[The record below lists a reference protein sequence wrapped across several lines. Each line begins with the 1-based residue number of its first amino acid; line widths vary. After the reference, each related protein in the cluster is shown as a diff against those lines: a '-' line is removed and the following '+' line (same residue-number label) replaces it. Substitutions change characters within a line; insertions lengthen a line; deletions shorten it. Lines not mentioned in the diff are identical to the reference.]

1 MSKANIPLLTLT
13 VIASVALAN
22 NRAVN
27 QAGAMPAA
35 GALAFG
41 ITRSD
46 AAIGDPTPV
55 DVMGTAIAEAGAAFN
70 RDVPLMV
77 GNDGKL
83 IAHDG
88 DGDKHAIARSL
99 EASTGDGAMVEVLLT
114 PHAGVLVTAA

>member
-1 MSKANIPLLTLT
+1 MSKANISLLTLT
-13 VIASVALAN
+13 VIATAALTN

-27 QAGAMPAA
+27 QAGAVPAL

-55 DVMGTAIAEAGAAFN
+55 DVMGTAIAEAGAAFAK
-70 RDVPLMV
+70 DVPLMV
-77 GNDGKL
+77 GTAGKL